1 MNIFVFMGRLTKD
14 PAVRYT
20 QDGKAIADFSLAV
33 DRFGGKEAD
42 FFRLVTF
49 GKQAEF
55 AEKYLHKGT
64 KIVTSGRV
72 ENDNYTNKDGQKV
85 FGMRFIASQIEFAEG
100 NKAEGEPAKEETKD
114 DDFIHVPDSVAD
126 AGLPFN

>member
-42 FFRLVTF
+42 FFRVVTF

-64 KIVTSGRV
+64 KVVVQGRV

-100 NKAEGEPAKEETKD
+100 KKAEGEPAKEEPRD

>member
-1 MNIFVFMGRLTKD
+1 MNVFVFMGRLTKD

-42 FFRLVTF
+42 FFRVVTF

-100 NKAEGEPAKEETKD
+100 KKTEGEPAKEETKD